1 MPPETF
7 ADLWDTLKRGQFWLG
22 VRAQAQESVTH
33 AAKASAS
40 LDAILQGVARIN
52 DMNGHIA
59 AAVEE
64 QSAVAAEVSRNISN
78 INVVAESNFSRGQCM
93 AAASDGLLRMAME
106 LNAVVRR
113 FKG

>member
-40 LDAILQGVARIN
+40 LCRVWPG
-52 DMNGHIA
+52 
-59 AAVEE
+59 
-64 QSAVAAEVSRNISN
+64 STT
-78 INVVAESNFSRGQCM
+78 
-93 AAASDGLLRMAME
+93 
-106 LNAVVRR
+106 
-113 FKG
+113 